1 MSSQQAFVFENSIY
15 IQANQLCFYC
25 TQHVLPK
32 YYSSPVN
39 EKYRLIRHIKYYA
52 FIFSGYWWLHS
63 FFDIYQAIVNCWLF
77 SIHVLELLISN
88 SNVSVTFQWKSPI
101 FSSQAISVCNKI
113 IRLDE
118 TLCREWIF
126 RKQIRNLRLTYP
138 FIGRFFVIQIM
149 ITELDRICAWESSF
163 TK

>member
-1 MSSQQAFVFENSIY
+1 M
-15 IQANQLCFYC
+15 QLFYSTC
-25 TQHVLPK
+25 LAKTLI
-32 YYSSPVN
+32 N
-39 EKYRLIRHIKYYA
+39 EKYRLTHKILGVYL
-52 FIFSGYWWLHS
+52 YWILMIACIH
-63 FFDIYQAIVNCWLF
+63 FFIYQAIVNCWLF

>member
-1 MSSQQAFVFENSIY
+1 MSSQQAFVFKSSIY
-15 IQANQLCFYC
+15 IQANQLYYHF

-32 YYSSPVN
+32 HYSPPVFWVKLDIYN
-39 EKYRLIRHIKYYA
+39 TRH
-52 FIFSGYWWLHS
+52 SSWLDIEDCMHS
-63 FFDIYQAIVNCWLF
+63 VFDIYQAIVNCWLF